1 MTNTK
6 SRTTRLTCPGTE
18 GPAGRTKI
26 RRVLPA
32 VHDIKGNAG
41 IATGEKL
48 VSLKLRQLASP
59 WAKAIEVYAISILFS
74 LPTAFLV
81 GVTAEAARDPV
92 TAILPNVLYITL
104 FLTLVA
110 LTLAATAVSNTPLK
124 AFAATGYLH
133 AIIAL
138 PLGIISFAVDDFYY
152 ALFGAVL
159 ILSALVAL
167 IISTISLIIN
177 SVRER

>member
-92 TAILPNVLYITL
+92 TAILPNI
-104 FLTLVA
+104 
-110 LTLAATAVSNTPLK
+110 NTVVVQRLCPLK
-124 AFAATGYLH
+124 
-133 AIIAL
+133 
-138 PLGIISFAVDDFYY
+138 
-152 ALFGAVL
+152 
-159 ILSALVAL
+159 
-167 IISTISLIIN
+167 
-177 SVRER
+177 

>member
-1 MTNTK
+1 MTPWTNSK
-6 SRTTRLTCPGTE
+6 E
-18 GPAGRTKI
+18 I
-26 RRVLPA
+26 Y
-32 VHDIKGNAG
+32 G
-41 IATGEKL
+41 IS
-48 VSLKLRQLASP
+48 V
-59 WAKAIEVYAISILFS
+59 LFS
-74 LPTAFLV
+74 IPTACLV

-104 FLTLVA
+104 FLTLVI

-124 AFAATGYLH
+124 AFAATGYLY

-159 ILSALVAL
+159 TLSALVAL

-177 SVRER
+177 YVRER

>member
-1 MTNTK
+1 M
-6 SRTTRLTCPGTE
+6 
-18 GPAGRTKI
+18 A
-26 RRVLPA
+26 
-32 VHDIKGNAG
+32 
-41 IATGEKL
+41 
-48 VSLKLRQLASP
+48 Q
-59 WAKAIEVYAISILFS
+59 
-74 LPTAFLV
+74 
-81 GVTAEAARDPV
+81 AARDPV

-104 FLTLVA
+104 FLALVA

-159 ILSALVAL
+159 TLSALVAL